1 LTRAPL
7 SAALLLLLAACGD
20 GGDPQSARVAP
31 PPPQITPPPLSRAA
45 INSAV
50 FADQPPANDVPLNPA
65 APTTLSPTATA
76 DPAVLRAQV
85 LLDRA
90 NFSPGVID
98 GLSGENVRQ
107 AIAAYESAKG
117 LPVDGL
123 LDAQVFSSLLV
134 GDIAPAL
141 TDYVISEKDVAGP
154 FVPDMPTDLTAM
166 SKLPKLAYSGPAE
179 LLSETFHTT
188 PAVLEALNPGVDLT
202 RAGTTIIVPA
212 VGASDRHLQP
222 CGPISS
228 AAQGGPGPLLH
239 REAAR
244 PRPLLVGD
252 QVQRHHGV
260 DTNHQVFSSEPA
272 LGGITIR
279 DARPEG
285 SAPPM
290 LHRHGPAQA
299 RRAAQD
305 RQPDVTPM
313 NLRAAGEPLIRERA
327 AEDPRQLPIGE
338 TFDWV
343 DKVSIELTTQ
353 MLATLFDFPFEDR
366 RKLTYWSDVA
376 TASPGPAASSRRSR
390 RSAGELIECLAY
402 FTGCGTSG
410 STPPPT
416 T

>member
-212 VGASDRHLQP
+212 VGAARLAAPVTRIVVDKAERAVRAYAADGRLLAFYPASIGSEDR
-222 CGPISS
+222 
-228 AAQGGPGPLLH
+228 
-239 REAAR
+239 
-244 PRPLLVGD
+244 
-252 QVQRHHGV
+252 
-260 DTNHQVFSSEPA
+260 PA
-272 LGGITIR
+272 
-279 DARPEG
+279 PEG
-285 SAPPM
+285 SMTVRAVAPNP
-290 LHRHGPAQA
+290 
-299 RRAAQD
+299 
-305 RQPDVTPM
+305 TY
-313 NLRAAGEPLIRERA
+313 
-327 AEDPRQLPIGE
+327 
-338 TFDWV
+338 TFDPKRLTFGSSKTKVTIPAGPNSPVGLVWIDLSKDTFGIHGADDPKAIGKTFSHGCVRLTNWDAQQLAAAVRAGVRV
-343 DKVSIELTTQ
+343 D
-353 MLATLFDFPFEDR
+353 
-366 RKLTYWSDVA
+366 
-376 TASPGPAASSRRSR
+376 
-390 RSAGELIECLAY
+390 
-402 FTGCGTSG
+402 FTG
-410 STPPPT
+410 
-416 T
+416 